1 MMDYYGMEERD
12 FATYLTYSDE
22 DEKWQLVCVDAGF
35 AAVPPHSPYP
45 PMGGDHPEA
54 YRAVATGRTVKEY
67 QLVYI
72 TQGNGRLKASGIDD
86 IVLGEGSVILV
97 FPGLRHAYSP
107 DVETGWTERWVGFKG
122 AWADNLRKSGL
133 ISPALPLFNAGLDQ
147 KLLELFEELF
157 EEVREQRPRYQMRS
171 AALIMG
177 ILAHL
182 LAKPEA
188 GEGGGGEALLV
199 RRSKFIMAEHIYG
212 NISME
217 AIGEKLGVSQIRFY
231 EVFKAY
237 TGMTPYQY
245 FIQLKINRAKEL
257 LAVDRCTVKEAA
269 FRLGFE
275 DPFYFSRLFKKKTGV
290 TPSRWR

>member
-1 MMDYYGMEERD
+1 MDYYGMEERD

-22 DEKWQLVCVDAGF
+22 DEKWQLVCVDTGF
-35 AAVPPHSPYP
+35 AEVAPHSPYP
-45 PMGGDHPEA
+45 PTGGDHPEA
-54 YRAVATGRTVKEY
+54 YRVVATGRTVKEY

-72 TQGNGRLKASGIDD
+72 TQGKGRLKSAGVDD

-97 FPGLRHAYSP
+97 FPGLRHSYSP
-107 DVETGWTERWVGFKG
+107 DAETGWTERWVGFKG

-133 ISPALPLFNAGLDQ
+133 ISPAVPVFNAGLDE

-171 AALIMG
+171 AAVIMR
-177 ILAHL
+177 ILSQVLGSAE
-182 LAKPEA
+182 KSE
-188 GEGGGGEALLV
+188 GEGGEDLLV

-212 NISME
+212 NVSME
-217 AIGEKLGVSQIRFY
+217 AIGEKLGVTQIRFH

-245 FIQLKINRAKEL
+245 FIQLKINKAKEL
-257 LAVDRCTVKEAA
+257 LASDRYTVKEAA

-290 TPSRWR
+290 APSQWR